1 VTIARAAALVAAA
14 MVPLSLC
21 PVMAGQDPRI
31 GREAAVPIHLKDG
44 DELWLPAAA
53 LIAHGKELFVANW
66 TTEDGAGRP
75 LTTGAGAPLSDPSR
89 PLRGARAF
97 NRVSGPDANSCRG
110 CHTSPFAAPGG
121 NGDFVAVGLELAER
135 FDFVTFDRR
144 NPGETSLA
152 AIGNVRA
159 TPGLFGAGYLE
170 MLARQLTAELQRTR
184 DALGPGQ
191 SAPLVAS
198 GISFGT
204 LARRRDG
211 TWNTAAVEG
220 LPPQSLLA
228 AGVAHKPS
236 LVVRPWR
243 QSAGITSLRDLT
255 NISYNQHLGIQTTEG
270 FGVGTD
276 PDGDGV
282 RNEMTA
288 ADVTAVVLFQATLP
302 VPGRVIPNDPNVEQA
317 IAEGERI
324 FERIQCTSCHVPS
337 LRLRQKHWVYSERL
351 VRVDLTSADLPQ
363 PRLGFAA
370 DDANAVDVPAYTD
383 FKLHDITDAADPL
396 AADPFDMNQPAR
408 SAARAKGNRQFLTR
422 RLWGVGNQAPYFH
435 HGQFTT
441 IRRAVLAHAG
451 EALTQRT
458 AFERLDPS
466 GQDAV
471 IEFLKSLQ
479 VLPAS
484 ATARVVDEHGRPRA
498 WPRSHSSTK

>member
-1 VTIARAAALVAAA
+1 
-14 MVPLSLC
+14 M
-21 PVMAGQDPRI
+21 
-31 GREAAVPIHLKDG
+31 
-44 DELWLPAAA
+44 
-53 LIAHGKELFVANW
+53 
-66 TTEDGAGRP
+66 
-75 LTTGAGAPLSDPSR
+75 
-89 PLRGARAF
+89 
-97 NRVSGPDANSCRG
+97 
-110 CHTSPFAAPGG
+110 
-121 NGDFVAVGLELAER
+121 
-135 FDFVTFDRR
+135 
-144 NPGETSLA
+144 
-152 AIGNVRA
+152 
-159 TPGLFGAGYLE
+159 
-170 MLARQLTAELQRTR
+170 
-184 DALGPGQ
+184 
-191 SAPLVAS
+191 
-198 GISFGT
+198 
-204 LARRRDG
+204 
-211 TWNTAAVEG
+211 
-220 LPPQSLLA
+220 
-228 AGVAHKPS
+228 
-236 LVVRPWR
+236 
-243 QSAGITSLRDLT
+243 
-255 NISYNQHLGIQTTEG
+255 
-270 FGVGTD
+270 
-276 PDGDGV
+276 
-282 RNEMTA
+282 
-288 ADVTAVVLFQATLP
+288 
-302 VPGRVIPNDPNVEQA
+302 
-317 IAEGERI
+317 
-324 FERIQCTSCHVPS
+324 PS